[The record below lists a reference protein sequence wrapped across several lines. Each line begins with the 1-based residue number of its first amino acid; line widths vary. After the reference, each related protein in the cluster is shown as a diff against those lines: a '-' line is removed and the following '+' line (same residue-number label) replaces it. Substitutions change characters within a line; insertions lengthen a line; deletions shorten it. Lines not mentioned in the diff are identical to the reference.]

1 MKRRDFVKL
10 SSLGT
15 TAIILDGCKTKDT
28 TKKKPIVYP
37 VGMKNIKVISTWNA
51 GLQANKVAF
60 EVLKNKGVAI
70 DAIEKGLN
78 VAESDIENTSVGIGG
93 LPDANGDVTLD
104 ACIMDHEFNCGSVS
118 YLKNIENPISVAR
131 KVMEDTPHVM
141 LSGKGAYD
149 FAIQKNFKHKEL
161 LTESSKKMW
170 KEWKLENNNVL
181 PAINHENHDTIA
193 MIALD
198 EKGNLS
204 TGCTT
209 SGWAYKLGGR
219 VGDSPIIGAGVY
231 SDNEVG
237 AACATGMGEA
247 IIKICGS
254 HAIVELMRSGLSP
267 QEACRIAVQRIKNS
281 NKDLKDLQVGFIAM
295 NKKGEIGSY
304 SLYSGF
310 NYAYQDAQESKLI
323 DSKYDLEWDE

>member
-28 TKKKPIVYP
+28 TKKKPIVHP

-78 VAESDIENTSVGIGG
+78 VTESDLENTSVGIGG

-149 FAIQKNFKHKEL
+149 FAIQKDFKHQEL

-231 SDNEVG
+231 LDNQVG

-254 HAIVELMRSGLSP
+254 HAIVELMRNGNSP
-267 QEACRIAVQRIKNS
+267 QEACKIAVQRIKNS

-295 NKKGEIGSY
+295 NKNGEIGSY

-323 DSKYDLEWDE
+323 DSKFDLEWD

>member
-15 TAIILDGCKTKDT
+15 TAIILDGCKTKDSAE
-28 TKKKPIVYP
+28 KKPIVYP

-78 VAESDIENTSVGIGG
+78 VTESDLENTSVGIGG

-149 FAIQKNFKHKEL
+149 FAIQKDFKHQEL

-231 SDNEVG
+231 LDNQVG

-254 HAIVELMRSGLSP
+254 HAIVELMRNGNSP
-267 QEACRIAVQRIKNS
+267 QEACKIAVQRIKNS

-295 NKKGEIGSY
+295 NKNGEIGSY

-323 DSKYDLEWDE
+323 DSKFDLEWD

>member
-15 TAIILDGCKTKDT
+15 TAIILDGCKTKDSVEE
-28 TKKKPIVYP
+28 KSIVYP
-37 VGMKNIKVISTWNA
+37 VTKDNIKVISTWNS
-51 GLQANKVAF
+51 GLKANKVAF
-60 EVLKNKGVAI
+60 GILENNGVGI

-78 VAESDIENTSVGIGG
+78 ITESDIENTSVGIGG
-93 LPDANGDVTLD
+93 LPDANGEVTLD
-104 ACIMDHEFNCGSVS
+104 ACIMDDEFNCGSVS

-141 LSGKGAYD
+141 LSGKGAYE
-149 FAIQKNFKHKEL
+149 FAIKKNFKHKDL
-161 LTESSKKMW
+161 ITQSSKQKW
-170 KEWKLENNNVL
+170 EEWKKENKNVL

-198 EKGNLS
+198 GKGNLS

-209 SGWAYKLGGR
+209 SGWAYKLAGR

-231 SDNEVG
+231 CDNEVG

-254 HAIVELMRSGLSP
+254 HTIVELMRNGSSP
-267 QEACRIAVQRIKNS
+267 QEACKIAIQRIKKS
-281 NKDLKDLQVGFIAM
+281 NKDLKDIQVGFIAM

-323 DSKYDLEWDE
+323 DSKYDLEWEE

>member
-15 TAIILDGCKTKDT
+15 TAIILDGCKTKDSSE
-28 TKKKPIVYP
+28 KEQIIYP
-37 VGMKNIKVISTWNA
+37 AASENIKVISTWNS

-60 EVLKNKGVAI
+60 RVLENNGMAL

-78 VAESDIENTSVGIGG
+78 VTESDLENTSVGIGG

-118 YLKNIENPISVAR
+118 YIKNIENPISVAR

-149 FAIQKNFKHKEL
+149 FAIEKNFKHKEL
-161 LTESSKKMW
+161 LTESSKKKWEEW
-170 KEWKLENNNVL
+170 KEENKNVL
-181 PAINHENHDTIA
+181 PTINHENHDTIA

-209 SGWAYKLGGR
+209 SGWAFKLGGR

-254 HAIVELMRSGLSP
+254 HAIVELMRNGSSP
-267 QEACRIAVQRIKNS
+267 QEACRIAIERIKKS

-310 NYAYQDAQESKLI
+310 NYAYQDAKESKLI
-323 DSKYDLEWDE
+323 DSKYDLEWEE

>member
-15 TAIILDGCKTKDT
+15 TAIILDGCKTKDSPV
-28 TKKKPIVYP
+28 KKQIVYP
-37 VGMKNIKVISTWNA
+37 VAAENIKVISTWNS
-51 GLQANKVAF
+51 GLEANNVAF
-60 EVLKNKGVAI
+60 RILENNGLAL

-78 VAESDIENTSVGIGG
+78 IAESDLENMSVGIGG
-93 LPDANGDVTLD
+93 LPDANGEVTLD

-131 KVMEDTPHVM
+131 KVMEDTRHVM

-149 FAIQKNFKHKEL
+149 FAIQKKFKHKEL
-161 LTESSKKMW
+161 LTESSKLKW
-170 KEWKLENNNVL
+170 EEWKQENKNVL

-198 EKGNLS
+198 GKGNLS

-209 SGWAYKLGGR
+209 SGWAYKLAGR
-219 VGDSPIIGAGVY
+219 VGDSPIIVAGFD

-237 AACATGMGEA
+237 AACATGLGEA

-254 HAIVELMRSGLSP
+254 HAIVELMRNGSSP
-267 QEACRIAVQRIKNS
+267 QEACRIAIERIKKS

-323 DSKYDLEWDE
+323 DSKDDLEWEE

>member
-231 SDNEVG
+231 SDNEIG

>member
-60 EVLKNKGVAI
+60 EVLKNKGVAL

>member
-15 TAIILDGCKTKDT
+15 TAIILDGCKAKDSSE
-28 TKKKPIVYP
+28 KKQIVYP
-37 VGMKNIKVISTWNA
+37 VAAENIKVISTWNS
-51 GLQANKVAF
+51 GIEANKVAF
-60 EVLKNKGVAI
+60 GILEKNGSAL

-78 VAESDIENTSVGIGG
+78 ITESDLENTSVGIGG
-93 LPDANGDVTLD
+93 LPDANGEVTLD

-149 FAIQKNFKHKEL
+149 FAIQKKFKHKEL
-161 LTESSKKMW
+161 LTESSKLKW
-170 KEWKLENNNVL
+170 EEWKQENKNVL

-198 EKGNLS
+198 GKGNLS

-209 SGWAYKLGGR
+209 SGWAYKLAGR

-237 AACATGMGEA
+237 AACATGLGEA

-254 HAIVELMRSGLSP
+254 HAIVELMRNG
-267 QEACRIAVQRIKNS
+267 S
-281 NKDLKDLQVGFIAM
+281 NKK
-295 NKKGEIGSY
+295 
-304 SLYSGF
+304 
-310 NYAYQDAQESKLI
+310 
-323 DSKYDLEWDE
+323 

>member
-15 TAIILDGCKTKDT
+15 TAIILDGCKTKDNAE
-28 TKKKPIVYP
+28 KKPIVYP

-78 VAESDIENTSVGIGG
+78 VTESDLENTSVGIGG

-131 KVMEDTPHVM
+131 KIMEDTPHVM

-149 FAIQKNFKHKEL
+149 FAIQKDFEHQEL

-231 SDNEVG
+231 LDNQVG

-254 HAIVELMRSGLSP
+254 HAIVELMRNGSSP
-267 QEACRIAVQRIKNS
+267 QEACKIAVQRIKNS

-295 NKKGEIGSY
+295 NKNGEIGSY

-323 DSKYDLEWDE
+323 DSKFDLEWD